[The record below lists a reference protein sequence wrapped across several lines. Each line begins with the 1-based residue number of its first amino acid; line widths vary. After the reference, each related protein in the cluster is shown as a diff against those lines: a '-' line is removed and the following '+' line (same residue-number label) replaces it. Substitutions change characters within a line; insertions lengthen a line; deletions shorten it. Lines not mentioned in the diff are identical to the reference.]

1 MMSGIR
7 GSWFSCKRGFDPAL
21 SLGVLLACLGL
32 AFGCGCTSMTAR
44 PTYGDKAIFE
54 EQAVFVS
61 GQGDYHTYRIPA
73 MIVTPKGTLLAF
85 CEGRKNST
93 ADYGNIDILLR
104 RSFDLGCTW
113 QPVQLIADHGT
124 NTIGNPC
131 PVVDRKTGTIWLLLT
146 GNLGDDSEQM
156 ILKRMA
162 RETRTVWVCSS
173 PDDGATWTT
182 PVEITAATKRPEW
195 TWYATGPGCGIQ
207 LKSGRLVI
215 PCDHNVA
222 EPQDIRRSH
231 VIYSDDHGRTW
242 KIGGMVGDDVNECQ
256 VVELADGR
264 LMLNMRNYAKGEGR
278 QSRRAVVTSRDNGLT
293 WSPIGWAPELVEP
306 VCQASFIR
314 FTKRPEYPKNRLL
327 FANPASTKRDKMT
340 IRVSYDEG
348 QSWPVA
354 REIYPGPSAYSA
366 LAVLPDMTVGCLYER
381 GAKHPYET
389 IMFARQSI
397 EWITNGADG
406 LCRDWP

>member
-1 MMSGIR
+1 MRDGPSRCYYVM
-7 GSWFSCKRGFDPAL
+7 
-21 SLGVLLACLGL
+21 GVLACTLAG
-32 AFGCGCTSMTAR
+32 GCAVMGPRAS
-44 PTYGDKAIFE
+44 YGDKPIFE
-54 EQAVFVS
+54 EQPIFVS
-61 GQGDYHTYRIPA
+61 GEGGYHTYRIPSL
-73 MIVTPKGTLLAF
+73 IVTPEGTLLAF
-85 CEGRKNST
+85 CEGRKNSG

-104 RSFDLGCTW
+104 RSCDHGRTW
-113 QPVQLIADHGT
+113 EPTQLIADHGE

-146 GNLGDDSEQM
+146 GNLGDDSEQK

-173 PDDGATWTT
+173 SDDGETWTT
-182 PVEITAATKRPEW
+182 PVDITAAIKKPEW

-207 LKSGRLVI
+207 LRNGRMVI

-222 EPQDIRRSH
+222 EPQDIRHSH

-242 KIGGMVGDDVNECQ
+242 TIGGVVGDDVNECQ
-256 VVELADGR
+256 VVELADGS
-264 LMLNMRNYAKGEGR
+264 LMLNMRNYAKGEGK
-278 QSRRAVVTSRDNGLT
+278 QNRRAVVTSRDGGET
-293 WSPIGWAPELVEP
+293 WSPIWWAQELVEP

-314 FTKRPEYPKNRLL
+314 FTKWPECRRNRLL

-354 REIYPGPSAYSA
+354 REVYAGPSAYSA
-366 LAVLPDMTVGCLYER
+366 LATLPDMTIGCLYER
-381 GAKHPYET
+381 GAKNPYET
-389 IMFARQSI
+389 ITLARLSL

-406 LCRDWP
+406 S